1 MAQDAKAM
9 PFPREFKRLPALP
22 CVPVASAPLEV
33 DPSAKYQDLPHF
45 VKFTGD
51 MAFVGGI
58 NKPKLIKVPT
68 MPVLFC
74 TCRAAAP
81 AFVGN
86 APRRQRPRLCLRVT

>member
-9 PFPREFKRLPALP
+9 AFPREFKRLPALP
-22 CVPVASAPLEV
+22 RVPVASAPLEV
-33 DPSAKYQDLPHF
+33 DPSAGYHELPYF

-68 MPVLFC
+68 MPVMFC
-74 TCRAAAP
+74 TCRTTAP
-81 AFVGN
+81 A
-86 APRRQRPRLCLRVT
+86 LCAMRYESIILECCV